1 MPYTVTSSNGDRVLL
16 AGSDKTH
23 AETIKKIIKKGK
35 NKKGKRFKG
44 AKRLNTLKKEKSTRA
59 PLLPPRISDP
69 CGA

>member
-16 AGSDKTH
+16 AGSDKTR

-44 AKRLNTLKKEKSTRA
+44 AKRLNT
-59 PLLPPRISDP
+59 
-69 CGA
+69 

>member
-16 AGSDKTH
+16 AGSDKTR

-44 AKRLNTLKKEKSTRA
+44 AKSLKTLKKEKSTRA
-59 PLLPPRISDP
+59 PLLPPE
-69 CGA
+69 